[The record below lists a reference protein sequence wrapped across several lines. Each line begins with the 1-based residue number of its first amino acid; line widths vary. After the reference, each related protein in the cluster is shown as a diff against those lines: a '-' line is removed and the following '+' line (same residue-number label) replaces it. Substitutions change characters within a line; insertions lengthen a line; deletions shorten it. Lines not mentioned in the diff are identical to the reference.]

1 MKSIIKL
8 KKIFMFLA
16 MFFVA
21 YGQIIAQTSLE
32 KSISIS
38 KENLRQI
45 LLNDNKKQS
54 VNIVF
59 SGYGMDNADSIKSS
73 EGIHITKSYIPEINA
88 GKKKAI
94 VELINN
100 IAVFRKFL
108 EINNIK
114 FIYSDNFKI
123 RVSNVMTQE
132 EANVKAANVIDM
144 APVSFKAED
153 NDTTKKD
160 SYVFKLYYYET
171 KLRVSM
177 DNYSENLL
185 QGYIDKFQTL
195 IEEIKIRLNHFN

>member
-1 MKSIIKL
+1 
-8 KKIFMFLA
+8 
-16 MFFVA
+16 
-21 YGQIIAQTSLE
+21 
-32 KSISIS
+32 
-38 KENLRQI
+38 
-45 LLNDNKKQS
+45 
-54 VNIVF
+54 
-59 SGYGMDNADSIKSS
+59 MDNADSIKSS